1 MFDWLAPFV
10 GAMMIVFG
18 CFSFLVAREDAEANS
33 LLVGEGRVLY
43 STASIT
49 LGKDGMHYYGWF
61 GLWGVMLFGILPL
74 GKIDMVEI
82 GRWYHREG
90 VALLLPPIL

>member
-49 LGKDGMHYYGWF
+49 LGKDGMHYYGC
-61 GLWGVMLFGILPL
+61 GLGCGVSWDFTTRQ
-74 GKIDMVEI
+74 D
-82 GRWYHREG
+82 
-90 VALLLPPIL
+90 